1 VCSSDLGQE
10 LGKAISG
17 KTVLV
22 VEDNP
27 DNLITITAILT
38 EIGVGIITATNGQEA
53 VELIEQAR
61 PDLILMDIQL
71 PLLSGLDATRQIKAK
86 PGLKDIPVIALTA
99 KAMKGDR
106 EEALAA
112 GCDGYLSKPV
122 NSRQLS
128 EIMAK
133 WLVDDTRLA
142 EVTQ

>member
-1 VCSSDLGQE
+1 
-10 LGKAISG
+10 
-17 KTVLV
+17 
-22 VEDNP
+22 
-27 DNLITITAILT
+27 
-38 EIGVGIITATNGQEA
+38 